1 MGAHND
7 AVTNCAI
14 PLLVEAIG
22 PGNGGNVFD
31 HDTFGAA
38 TINGDVTLQGGDQI
52 TNNQF
57 NGPGGLYILNNNG
70 AQVVNNTFNVA
81 KDPQAHFEAIT
92 VINSQNVAILNN
104 TISVTNGDNLTTGI
118 FLWTEMDHDGS
129 TSADVEGNTIDTA
142 GAGRGLAISR
152 FAKPIDA
159 KVQGN
164 YLQNNAIGVTIYGD
178 GTAVGTIDLGGGALG
193 SQGNNH
199 FESFSAAGTQAGKFA
214 ISLHKTSAAATV
226 FAHGNLWG
234 TTPALVVR
242 DGVRNTQVPESVTGM
257 QIDGSGFIDLGGL
270 AKPGVPKP
278 GVLFA
283 GPDPLSVLLRN
294 DIYVLLHAPD
304 PAPRLAAPN
313 AVQLAPMT
321 QAVQPGEVMTSA
333 LDAYFGCLG
342 MKQMRTGTVSH
353 DLFASDVS
361 LDQVA
366 LASLA
371 MR

>member
-1 MGAHND
+1 
-7 AVTNCAI
+7 
-14 PLLVEAIG
+14 
-22 PGNGGNVFD
+22 
-31 HDTFGAA
+31 
-38 TINGDVTLQGGDQI
+38 
-52 TNNQF
+52 
-57 NGPGGLYILNNNG
+57 
-70 AQVVNNTFNVA
+70 VVNNTFNVA

-92 VINSQNVAILNN
+92 VINSQNVAIQNN
-104 TISVTNGDNLTTGI
+104 TIAVTNGDNLTTGI

-129 TSADVEGNTIDTA
+129 TSADIEGNTINTA

-193 SQGNNH
+193 SLGNNH

-214 ISLHKTSAAATV
+214 ISLHKTSPAATV

-242 DGVRNTQVPESVTGM
+242 DGVRNTQVPESVTGT
-257 QIDGSGFIDLGGL
+257 QIDGSGFIDVGGL
-270 AKPGVPKP
+270 AGLPKP

-304 PAPRLAAPN
+304 PAPRLAAPK
-313 AVQLAPMT
+313 AVQLASMT
-321 QAVQPGEVMTSA
+321 QAVQSGEATTPV
-333 LDAYFGCLG
+333 LDAFFGPLG
-342 MKQMRTGTVSH
+342 MKQLQLRTGAVSH
-353 DLFASDVS
+353 DLFLSDVL

-371 MR
+371 MRQA